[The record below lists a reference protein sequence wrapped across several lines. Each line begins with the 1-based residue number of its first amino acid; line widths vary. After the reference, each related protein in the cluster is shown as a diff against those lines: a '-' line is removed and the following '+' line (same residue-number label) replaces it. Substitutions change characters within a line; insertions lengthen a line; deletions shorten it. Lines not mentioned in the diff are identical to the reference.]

1 VCWCT
6 SEACKY
12 KKRNHNCGH
21 YGFLLN
27 GNIGCKKHAADLAFI
42 APGFSQALF
51 QESLARKWWLLSE
64 VEAWNFSKNKF
75 SKLVNSVQTGVL
87 IAGLN
92 LNIIIQNKKL
102 QKIAP
107 FMDDALN
114 TSGIKYFNV
123 ETWLL
128 FAPPLSKFWI
138 RV

>member
-1 VCWCT
+1 
-6 SEACKY
+6 
-12 KKRNHNCGH
+12 
-21 YGFLLN
+21 
-27 GNIGCKKHAADLAFI
+27 
-42 APGFSQALF
+42 
-51 QESLARKWWLLSE
+51 